1 MNYVRPPTVFIGY
14 DPREEEAF
22 QVCIASI
29 IRNSGVHAPPQIV
42 ALDQK
47 MLRAQGLYWRPQDVR
62 PVYELVDGLP
72 GEKQIGIQY
81 RDLIDGRPMSTQF
94 TYTRFLVP
102 FLCQYRGRAI
112 FVDCDFK
119 FRENIRHALEA
130 DLNGAAVGVVKHD
143 HKPKETVKM
152 DGIDQSPYP
161 RKNWSSFI
169 VWDCGHPENQRL
181 DLQAVNSWEGRK
193 LHRFGWL
200 NDSDIEGLDPR
211 WNWLEKYDQPI
222 ENPAAVH
229 WTIGGPWF
237 EEYKDAAYAD
247 EYRSYLEEKP
257 NA

>member
-1 MNYVRPPTVFIGY
+1 MDYTTCNPAVFIGY

-29 IRNSGVHAPPQIV
+29 LRHSEHPPRIV
-42 ALDQK
+42 TLNQAV
-47 MLRAQGLYWRPQDVR
+47 LRAQGVYWRPQDVK
-62 PVYELVDGLP
+62 PTDKGV
-72 GEKQIGIQY
+72 QY
-81 RDLIDGRPMSTQF
+81 RDLLDGRPISTQF

-102 FLCQYRGRAI
+102 HLMGYQGRAI
-112 FVDCDFK
+112 FVDCDFM
-119 FRENIRHALEA
+119 FRTDISEAL
-130 DLNGAAVGVVKHD
+130 DMNLQGKAVAVVKHD
-143 HKPKETVKM
+143 HKPNESVKM

-169 VWDCGHPENQRL
+169 VWDCGHESNRRL
-181 DLQAVNSWEGRK
+181 DLEAVNSWEGRK

-200 NDSDIEGLDPR
+200 EDDEIMGLDPR

-247 EYRSYLEEKP
+247 EYRSYLEEKT

>member
-1 MNYVRPPTVFIGY
+1 MDYTTCNPAVFIGY

-29 IRNSGVHAPPQIV
+29 LRHTPNPPRIF
-42 ALDQK
+42 ALNQTH
-47 MLRAQGLYWRPQDVR
+47 LRAQGLYWRPQDVK
-62 PVYELVDGLP
+62 PTYEDEMSHPLVQ
-72 GEKQIGIQY
+72 KGIQY

-102 FLCQYRGRAI
+102 YLGGYTGRAI
-112 FVDCDFK
+112 FVDCDFM

-169 VWDCGHPENQRL
+169 VFDCGHESNRRL
-181 DLQAVNSWEGRK
+181 DLEAVNSWEGRK

-200 NDSDIEGLDPR
+200 EDDEIMGLDPR

-247 EYRSYLEEKP
+247 EYWSYLEEKP